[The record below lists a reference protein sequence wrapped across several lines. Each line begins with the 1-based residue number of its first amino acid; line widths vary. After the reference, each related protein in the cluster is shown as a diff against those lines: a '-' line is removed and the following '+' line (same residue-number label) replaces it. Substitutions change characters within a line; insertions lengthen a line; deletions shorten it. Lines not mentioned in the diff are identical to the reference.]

1 MKKMKKIVFGVLLF
15 MTYLVQAEVPIQKT
29 MKSEQLTLKCDVE
42 NGPPNHHR
50 LSISLILD
58 EQKSEAV
65 INGRVFKNVK
75 FDQYRIIGNA
85 KRDFTG
91 VRDLFIETTFE
102 LDRITGKYFE
112 NSFPV
117 TENELPLN
125 DEQASKIVERG
136 ILPIFYG
143 TCAKSN
149 RLF

>member
-1 MKKMKKIVFGVLLF
+1 MLFAVLLF
-15 MTYLVQAEVPIQKT
+15 MTSYLQAEAPVQKT

-42 NGPPNHHR
+42 NGPPNHHK
-50 LSISLILD
+50 LLISLVLD
-58 EQKSEAV
+58 EQKLEAI

-75 FDQYRIIGNA
+75 FDQYRIMGNA

-91 VRDLFIETTFE
+91 ARDLFIETKFE

-112 NSFPV
+112 NSFSV

-125 DEQASKIVERG
+125 DEQVSKIVERG
-136 ILPIFYG
+136 MLPTFYG